1 MCVYK
6 WKKPAT
12 KDTSKQSRND
22 CDDWQFCQCFGFL
35 CLFVSADPNV
45 ILPIGLLL
53 GGATFLFILS
63 VVTYRL
69 FEMDIVLWLRRAF
82 PVLYA
87 NTGECRQ
94 RLPSALRSCFLCTC
108 SYCYHLAHNG
118 PNVRKAA
125 CKQKWGTQKEN
136 LKSLQNTERPSHKPD
151 HVSTLIINS
160 ETQANHRVS
169 SSSSAQ
175 MSIRNRNFI
184 WRSGMSLN
192 AALYHY

>member
-1 MCVYK
+1 MEKNLPPKTQTNNAETYMIVMIYNCANVLV
-6 WKKPAT
+6 
-12 KDTSKQSRND
+12 
-22 CDDWQFCQCFGFL
+22 FL
-35 CLFVSADPNV
+35 CLSVSADPNV

-108 SYCYHLAHNG
+108 SYC
-118 PNVRKAA
+118 
-125 CKQKWGTQKEN
+125 
-136 LKSLQNTERPSHKPD
+136 
-151 HVSTLIINS
+151 
-160 ETQANHRVS
+160 
-169 SSSSAQ
+169 
-175 MSIRNRNFI
+175 
-184 WRSGMSLN
+184 
-192 AALYHY
+192 

>member
-1 MCVYK
+1 MIYNCADV
-6 WKKPAT
+6 
-12 KDTSKQSRND
+12 
-22 CDDWQFCQCFGFL
+22 FFFL

-108 SYCYHLAHNG
+108 SYCWHRAHNG
-118 PNVRKAA
+118 SNVRKAA
-125 CKQKWGTQKEN
+125 WEQKWGTHKQK
-136 LKSLQNTERPSHKPD
+136 LKISQNTERPSHKPD
-151 HVSTLIINS
+151 HVLPLTINS
-160 ETQANHRVS
+160 GTQANHRVS

-175 MSIRNRNFI
+175 MSIKPRNFI

-192 AALYHY
+192 AALYHYEKDVNELKTNVTSK